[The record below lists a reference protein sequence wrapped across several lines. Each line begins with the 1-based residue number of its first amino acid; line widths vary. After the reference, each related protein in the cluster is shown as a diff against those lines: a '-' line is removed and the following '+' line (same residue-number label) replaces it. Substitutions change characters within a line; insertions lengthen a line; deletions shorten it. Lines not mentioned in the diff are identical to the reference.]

1 MSRLTKQDFEIAF
14 ESIRLELERS
24 DLSWIERKRFIQPF
38 DSLAEKVLKNFVFKS
53 DEKQFSSKQ
62 KKTSK
67 GVSDLVRRMNNILR

>member
-1 MSRLTKQDFEIAF
+1 MSHLTKQDFEIAF

-38 DSLAEKVLKNFVFKS
+38 DSLAEKVLKNFIFIP